1 MNIQK
6 IAYELYKQ
14 NWVDTHTTRE
24 MRLETIR
31 EYFHYCKE
39 SEDGH
44 LAFIDWLEDVGYGSG
59 SLYVC
64 FEEFLR
70 AEYEDVGYMQY
81 LLKEKELFDAYADD
95 VLKDSIDYLSQYI
108 SVTDNVKRCIVNHVQ
123 SYRVKPD
130 VCAWYKDLQDFYS
143 DWCSLGYT
151 TEEATKL
158 LHRGDG
164 EFMYLPH
171 ELGIIRFTI

>member
-44 LAFIDWLEDVGYGSG
+44 LAVIDWLEDVGYGSG

-64 FEEFLR
+64 FEEFLG
-70 AEYEDVGYMQY
+70 AEYKDVRYMKY
-81 LLKEKELFDAYADD
+81 LLKEKALFDAYTDD

-108 SVTDNVKRCIVNHVQ
+108 NVTDDVKRDILKHAQ
-123 SYRVKPD
+123 WYRIKAD
-130 VCAWYKDLQDFYS
+130 VCAWYKGLSDFCS

-151 TEEATKL
+151 VEEAKEL
-158 LHRGDG
+158 LHRGTK
-164 EFMYLPH
+164 EFMYLPNG
-171 ELGIIRFTI
+171 LGIVRFTI